1 MSCRLMSFPVTRSAA
16 IGMLHI
22 PINTILSAPPTW
34 RETLGLPAA
43 STSDWK
49 LFRRLRNV
57 LNEVSKAKR
66 SERDSKYLDEVRR
79 LSFFSFLEQRMID
92 EAAIYQEHGVDS
104 LMIENAAAP
113 YFIREQQPSVIYWV
127 MRELA
132 ARLRSSHP
140 KTKIGIQVLAFSDD
154 WAMDIA
160 CRCGLDFIRC
170 ESALFEGVRPEG
182 RTPNAGNLTKLYMTR
197 NMLMAQLGKDG
208 SGPQIYVDLH
218 KKHTA
223 FMPGLDSLDV
233 WLDNI
238 LFQKLEGVIISG
250 RATGCPAEETDLQQ
264 ARDAIE
270 KFKESSAAAVGA
282 AWAPPLIVG
291 SGVSVENLVMC
302 KRYADAV
309 IVGSSL
315 KKGGY
320 WECALD
326 AERVKL
332 FAEAWHDC

>member
-1 MSCRLMSFPVTRSAA
+1 MNALYTDNAA
-16 IGMLHI
+16 IGMLYI

-34 RETLGLPAA
+34 REALCLPAA
-43 STSDWK
+43 STSDWN
-49 LFRRLRNV
+49 LFRRLRN
-57 LNEVSKAKR
+57 LLTEVSKAKR

-92 EAAIYQEHGVDS
+92 ETAIYQEHGVDS

-132 ARLRSSHP
+132 ECLRSAHP
-140 KTKIGIQVLAFSDD
+140 NAKIGIQVLAFSDD
-154 WAMDIA
+154 CALEIA
-160 CRCGLDFIRC
+160 CRCRLDFIRC

-182 RTPNAGNLTKLYMTR
+182 RTPNAGNLAKLYMTR
-197 NMLMAQLGKDG
+197 NMLMAQLGKNG
-208 SGPQIYVDLH
+208 PGPQVYVDVQ
-218 KKHTA
+218 KKHTV

-233 WLDNI
+233 WLENI
-238 LFQKLEGVIISG
+238 LFQKLEGVIVTG
-250 RATGCPAEETDLQQ
+250 LATGCPVEEKDLQQ

-270 KFKESSAAAVGA
+270 KFKESSAAAVRS
-282 AWAPPLIVG
+282 AWARPLIVG
-291 SGVSVENLVMC
+291 SGVSVENLAMC